1 MIKKLTEVRVLDK
14 YRVWLRF
21 DDGIEGEVD
30 FSGKPRT
37 GVYVPWED
45 YDYFRRAQVG
55 PSGELVWDDQ
65 VDFSPT
71 SIHHPIFMRST
82 ASFQHRSRF
91 TAGHNPGQPSPTGAG
106 LCR

>member
-30 FSGKPRT
+30 FSAKPRT

-71 SIHHPIFMRST
+71 SIHHPISCDLQRVFST
-82 ASFQHRSRF
+82 DLDSPS
-91 TAGHNPGQPSPTGAG
+91 GHNPGQPSPTGAG